1 MNATSAIGWYL
12 IEHKIDPVILTGFP
26 KRLSEL
32 PPHLVTRLSAN
43 GMIRKHERIHQRG
56 TWRWLWVAGPR
67 LPGLLEWMGKRKVM
81 K

>member
-1 MNATSAIGWYL
+1 MNATSSIGWYL
-12 IEHKIDPVILTGFP
+12 LEHKIDPAVLTGFP

-32 PPHLVTRLSAN
+32 PPHVVTRLSAN
-43 GMIRKHERIHQRG
+43 GMIRKHGRVQDRNCY
-56 TWRWLWVAGPR
+56 RWLWVAGPK